1 MKQIEIM
8 DTTLRD
14 GEQMQG
20 ISFTPSEKLTIAE
33 ILLSKVKVDRL
44 EVASARVSEGEQKGV
59 EKIVD
64 WANKFGFTEKLE
76 ILTFV
81 DYDKSANWA
90 IQTGITCI
98 NLLTKGSLKHCEQQL
113 KKTPKEHR
121 DDIEKT
127 LKYAFSKNLSVNVYL
142 EDFSNGILCS
152 PDYLFAQIDFLK
164 NFPIKRIMLPDT
176 LGVMEPFC
184 VFENI
189 KKIIEKYPDL
199 HFDFHPHNDY
209 GLATAN
215 ALAAVKAGA
224 AGVHLSVN
232 GMGERAG
239 NASLD
244 EVCVGLRDFLNVN
257 INIEEKELFTASQYV
272 EIFSGQ
278 RMQANKPIYG
288 KNSFTQTAGVH
299 ADGDKKGDLYVNRL
313 KPERFGRHREYALGK
328 LSGKA
333 NLEMN
338 LKELGISLSEEKKNT
353 LLQTIIELG
362 DKKTIVSVTDLP
374 FIINDIFE
382 TKTNNDFKVLNFSIN
397 STYKLKSIANVRCS
411 FQGKEAEESSQGDGG
426 YDAFMNALKIILK
439 QFEIQMPKLIDYTVE
454 IPPGGR
460 TNALVQTII
469 TWEIIQP
476 NGETKRVTT
485 KGLNHDQNTAAIE
498 ATLKIINFI
507 LSVTPS
513 VIT

>member
-1 MKQIEIM
+1 MRQIEIM

-44 EVASARVSEGEQKGV
+44 EITSARVSDGEQKGV
-59 EKIVD
+59 EKIVE
-64 WANKFGFTEKLE
+64 WANNFEFADKLE
-76 ILTFV
+76 ILTFI
-81 DYDKSANWA
+81 DYDKSINWA
-90 IQTGITCI
+90 MKAGIKCI

-113 KKTPKEHR
+113 KKTQKEHQN
-121 DDIEKT
+121 DIERT
-127 LKYAFSKNLSVNVYL
+127 LEYAFSKNFSVNVYL
-142 EDFSNGILCS
+142 EDFSNGILNS
-152 PDYLFAQIDFLK
+152 PEYLFSQIDFLK

-176 LGVMEPFC
+176 LGILNPFST
-184 VFENI
+184 FENI
-189 KKIIEKYPDL
+189 QKIVEKHPTL

-209 GLATAN
+209 GLGTAN
-215 ALAAVKAGA
+215 ALAAIKAGVK
-224 AGVHLSVN
+224 GVHLAVN

-244 EVCVGLRDFLNVN
+244 EVCVGIKDFINDAN
-257 INIEEKELFTASQYV
+257 INIDEKELFTASQYV
-272 EIFSGQ
+272 ETFSGQ
-278 RMQANKPIYG
+278 RMPANKPIYG
-288 KNSFTQTAGVH
+288 KNIFTQTAGVH
-299 ADGDKKGDLYVNRL
+299 ADGDKKGDLYVNNL

-338 LKELGISLSEEKKNT
+338 LKELGISLSEEKKNI
-353 LLQTIIELG
+353 LLQTIIKLG
-362 DKKTIVSVTDLP
+362 DEKKTVFATDLP

-411 FQGKEAEESSQGDGG
+411 FRGKEAEEAAQGAGG
-426 YDAFMNALKIILK
+426 YDAFMNALKKILK
-439 QFEIQMPKLIDYTVE
+439 QFELQIPKLTDYTVE

-460 TNALVQTII
+460 TNAMVQAVI
-469 TWEIIQP
+469 TWEVEQQDGKVKKI
-476 NGETKRVTT
+476 TT

-507 LSVTPS
+507 S
-513 VIT
+513 